1 MNQETDDELLDQA
14 SRINYPIN
22 PLIARR
28 SSVRA
33 FDEQRPVER
42 HQLLTLLEAA
52 RWAPS
57 SFNEQPWRY
66 LVFDSSAPS
75 LLESARACLSE
86 GNAWARTAPV
96 LLLSVAHNNLSH
108 NGKPNRHA
116 QHDVG
121 LASQNLVLQAVE
133 LGLATAQIAGF
144 DAERARNS
152 FAIPETFTP
161 IAMIAIGYP
170 YQGSVAD
177 LPESLRKREGQPRRR
192 KLLSEIIFSG
202 MWMSVLNDE
211 SQGAFEISVESSPAP
226 ESRET
231 A

>member
-1 MNQETDDELLDQA
+1 MKQETDNEMLDQA
-14 SRINYPIN
+14 SRINHPIN

-28 SSVRA
+28 SSIRA

-42 HQLLTLLEAA
+42 YKILTLLEAA

-66 LVFDSSAPS
+66 LVFDGTAPS

-96 LLLSVAHNNLSH
+96 LLLSVAHSYLSH
-108 NGKPNRHA
+108 NGKINRHA

-121 LASQNLVLQAVE
+121 LANQNLVIQAVE
-133 LGLATAQIAGF
+133 LGLGSSQIAGF
-144 DAERARNS
+144 DAERARKE

-161 IAMIAIGYP
+161 MAMIAVGYP
-170 YQGSVAD
+170 YQGVLTD
-177 LPESLRKREGQPRRR
+177 LPERVRSREQQPRLR
-192 KLLSEIIFSG
+192 KLLSEFTFSG
-202 MWMSVLNDE
+202 TWD
-211 SQGAFEISVESSPAP
+211 APFE
-226 ESRET
+226 
-231 A
+231 

>member
-1 MNQETDDELLDQA
+1 MKIRIGVCEDAMSQEADEVKPA
-14 SRINYPIN
+14 SRISYPIN

-28 SSVRA
+28 TSTRA
-33 FDEQRPVER
+33 FDAQRPVER
-42 HQLLTLLEAA
+42 EKLLTLLEAA

-66 LVFDSSAPS
+66 LVFDNAIPD
-75 LLESARACLSE
+75 LLESARACLSA

-96 LLLSVAHNNLSH
+96 LLLSVAHNYLSH

-144 DAERARNS
+144 DAERARKS
-152 FAIPETFTP
+152 FAIPESFMP
-161 IAMIAIGYP
+161 MAMIAIGYP
-170 YQGSVAD
+170 YQGSLAD
-177 LPESLRKREGQPRRR
+177 LPESLRQREQQPRQR
-192 KLLSEIIFSG
+192 KFLREITFSG
-202 MWMSVLNDE
+202 IWDTP
-211 SQGAFEISVESSPAP
+211 FE
-226 ESRET
+226 
-231 A
+231 